1 MCVHG
6 PRCSASSWRITY
18 TAGVWVPGES
28 EPNFK
33 EVRFTLPWRTMKSV
47 MDSRGACT
55 SLEMGGAFSKETVSM
70 ATL

>member
-1 MCVHG
+1 MSTHLCVSMVHD
-6 PRCSASSWRITY
+6 
-18 TAGVWVPGES
+18 VVPVLGES
-28 EPNFK
+28 H
-33 EVRFTLPWRTMKSV
+33 TLRVCGCQGRVNLTSRTMKSV